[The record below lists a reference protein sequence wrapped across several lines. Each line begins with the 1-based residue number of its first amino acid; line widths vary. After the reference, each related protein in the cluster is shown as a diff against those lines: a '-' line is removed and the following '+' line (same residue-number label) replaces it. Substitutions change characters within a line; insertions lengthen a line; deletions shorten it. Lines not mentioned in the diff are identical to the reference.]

1 MPKRPRCPVCNS
13 KRWHRDGLSGSI
25 VCEEGHLMQGYVQ
38 ETTETQEGPSQHTQT
53 TRRMRKGRTKK
64 QKPPSNDHFHG
75 DRATFLVWQCMQ
87 LILREQLRV
96 LIDEMGWPVE
106 LEAVARDLWT
116 MLVTSS
122 KVPAAPVDYEKG
134 EEPAGSYSGPRAG
147 YRYTRAGRRP
157 YGRRGAKKS
166 VKKELDEEEE
176 DAEDDTGDGGG
187 ATTTDAEREDEDED
201 ESDADSYFSEG
212 QDADDERPRAGAAS
226 RTGSPFSRQPSPH
239 ATGDSQEQPPA
250 SARYPQHK
258 RRSLVP
264 AQPRSDNPRDHPR
277 MEYTLL
283 VIYLACITLRL
294 PVFLADLFR
303 LAETYQIRY
312 LDAVIHLPANMQA
325 HLHHHNRDVLSPTSV
340 PHLYSH
346 NPSLD
351 QHREETAQIWLARLV
366 QMYREDWSIE
376 FPEANVP
383 LMLGR
388 LCEVLALPPLAYSL
402 AFTLIGQLPASA
414 SFYLA
419 DSIILP
425 ASASPAHKSAWP
437 VRLVD
442 KGLAQ
447 DWRTALPE
455 IKIATVLVLL
465 CRMLWTLDEEEA
477 DSKAPILSVVASK
490 LPRRDNWIDAIE
502 RIATLERPG
511 DQSRLWS
518 QEVAEMLPEDVDA
531 YLGFIETKI
540 VSEEKVPIRVPEIS
554 RFFPPQDVSDSSA
567 RPPPTPESCLS
578 QLASIISSLYKA
590 PLCTDADDFPGPETL
605 SSVLP
610 DKASHETPSAL
621 IASIPHTLRRLLTVL
636 ASHLTPLPS
645 ALPANLRGAAP
656 QDSFDGVLN
665 LLPFIDQL
673 EQVLLQG
680 GDSAKAAK
688 EEVNE
693 ARATAAEE
701 KKRKKIAETQ
711 RRKELDQLRKKIHG
725 RRTKRS
731 KATVDSEDDEIM
743 DEGGQQV
750 KSKEWISDSDEETGG
765 GGGSEEASL
774 GGKVGKGEVS
784 EEEENDTE
792 GTGSVW
798 AASSEG

>member
-64 QKPPSNDHFHG
+64 EKPPSNDHFHG
-75 DRATFLVWQCMQ
+75 HRATFLVWQCMQ

-116 MLVTSS
+116 MLVASS
-122 KVPAAPVDYEKG
+122 KVPAAPIDYEKG
-134 EEPAGSYSGPRAG
+134 EEPAGSYSGPRPG
-147 YRYTRAGRRP
+147 DRYTRAGRKP
-157 YGRRGAKKS
+157 YGRRGAKKP

-176 DAEDDTGDGGG
+176 DAGDDIGDGGG
-187 ATTTDAEREDEDED
+187 ATTTDAEGADEDEE

-239 ATGDSQEQPPA
+239 ATGNSQEQPPA

-264 AQPRSDNPRDHPR
+264 AQTKSDNPRDQPR

-325 HLHHHNRDVLSPTSV
+325 HLHHHNRDLLSPTAI

-366 QMYREDWSIE
+366 EMYREDWSIE

-388 LCEVLALPPLAYSL
+388 LLTARSSTALAYSL
-402 AFTLIGQLPASA
+402 AFTFIGQLPATA

-455 IKIATVLVLL
+455 VKIATVLVLL
-465 CRMLWTLDEEEA
+465 CRMLWTLDEDRA
-477 DSKAPILSVVASK
+477 DGKAPILSAVASK
-490 LPRRDNWIDAIE
+490 LPRCDDWLDAVE
-502 RIATLERPG
+502 RIAALERPG

-518 QEVAEMLPEDVDA
+518 QEVVDMLPEDIDA

-540 VSEEKVPIRVPEIS
+540 VSEEKVPSRMPEIS
-554 RFFPPQDVSDSSA
+554 RFFPPQDTSDSSG
-567 RPPPTPESCLS
+567 RPPSTPESYLS
-578 QLASIISSLYKA
+578 QLASIISSLYRA
-590 PLCTDADDFPGPETL
+590 PPCTDLDDSSGPETL

-621 IASIPHTLRRLLTVL
+621 IASLPHALYRLLTVL

-645 ALPANLRGAAP
+645 ALPAHLRSAAP
-656 QDSFDGVLN
+656 KDSFDGVLN
-665 LLPFIDQL
+665 LLPFVDQL
-673 EQVLLQG
+673 EQVLLQSRE
-680 GDSAKAAK
+680 SAKATK
-688 EEVNE
+688 EKVDE

-701 KKRKKIAETQ
+701 KKRRKVAESQ
-711 RRKELDQLRKKIHG
+711 RRKELDRLRKETHG
-725 RRTKRS
+725 RRRNRS
-731 KATVDSEDDEIM
+731 KATVDSEDDEVM
-743 DEGGQQV
+743 EEGGQQV
-750 KSKEWISDSDEETGG
+750 KSKEWISDSDEDTGG
-765 GGGSEEASL
+765 GGDSGEASL
-774 GGKVGKGEVS
+774 HGKVRMGGAS
-784 EEEENDTE
+784 EDEDETGDS
-792 GTGSVW
+792 GSVST
-798 AASSEG
+798 AGSEA